1 MIERKVTN
9 QRHSQ
14 AGIEAD
20 ALRLKWIVKHHHM
33 ECEQSRDIQIS
44 EIFFQEHV
52 LTCSVG

>member
-33 ECEQSRDIQIS
+33 ECEQYRDIQIS